1 MSTGIFNSWVTCPR
15 PQPDAKIRLFC
26 LPFAG
31 GGASLYRPWTTQLAP
46 TIEVCPIQLPGRENR
61 YSEKPITDAHQMA
74 KAIATQMLPFLDR
87 PYAIFGH
94 SMGALLAYE
103 VSREHARLK
112 AKAPEILFVSA
123 HRAPHLPRKRA
134 LLHALPNAQFI
145 ESLKQYGGFPEEI
158 LNNQEFIDFILPT
171 MRSDMTLCDLYAFT
185 KREVSIQ
192 TPFEVFA
199 GVDDREA
206 GPSEME
212 SWSEHTQGQANL
224 TVFDGG
230 HFFLRTHSKELLSH
244 LLNTIHSL
252 KIDPNNE
259 KK

>member
-1 MSTGIFNSWVTCPR
+1 MTTNQFNTWITCPK
-15 PQPDAKIRLFC
+15 PQNKAKLRLFC

-31 GGASLYRPWTTQLAP
+31 GGASLYRPWTTALAP
-46 TIEVCPIQLPGRENR
+46 DIEVCPIQLPARENR
-61 YSEKPITDAHQMA
+61 YSEKPITDAYQLA
-74 KAIATQMLPFLDR
+74 ETIATQIIPFTDR

-103 VSREHARLK
+103 VARVLENQK
-112 AKAPEILFVSA
+112 IRPPEVLFLSA
-123 HRAPHLPRKRA
+123 HRAPHMPRKRD
-134 LLHALPNAQFI
+134 LLHSLPDAQFI
-145 ESLKQYGGFPEEI
+145 QSLKQYGGFPEEI

-252 KIDPNNE
+252 KIDPNNQ
-259 KK
+259 

>member
-1 MSTGIFNSWVTCPR
+1 M
-15 PQPDAKIRLFC
+15 
-26 LPFAG
+26 
-31 GGASLYRPWTTQLAP
+31 
-46 TIEVCPIQLPGRENR
+46 
-61 YSEKPITDAHQMA
+61 
-74 KAIATQMLPFLDR
+74 
-87 PYAIFGH
+87 
-94 SMGALLAYE
+94 
-103 VSREHARLK
+103 
-112 AKAPEILFVSA
+112 
-123 HRAPHLPRKRA
+123 PRKRD
-134 LLHALPNAQFI
+134 LLHALPDAQFI
-145 ESLKQYGGFPEEI
+145 QSLKQYGGFPEEI

-259 KK
+259 